1 MHMSAQMRLIEIEEG
16 IPAWALDRRTR
27 EVGLKGV
34 AAARAVL
41 QSPSSSKAQNFSR
54 PNRNA
59 TDFQLKVTSSP
70 ICDFATRSTE

>member
-1 MHMSAQMRLIEIEEG
+1 MRLIDFEER

-41 QSPSSSKAQNFSR
+41 EKQSNNKAPNFAFDSKHYK
-54 PNRNA
+54 
-59 TDFQLKVTSSP
+59 LSP
-70 ICDFATRSTE
+70 K